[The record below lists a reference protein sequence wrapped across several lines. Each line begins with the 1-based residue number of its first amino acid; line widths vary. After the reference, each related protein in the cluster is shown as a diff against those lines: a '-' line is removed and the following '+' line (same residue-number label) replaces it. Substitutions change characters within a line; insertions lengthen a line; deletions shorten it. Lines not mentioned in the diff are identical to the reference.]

1 MANITKRKDGYYIR
15 VFVGRDLNGKQ
26 IYRSR
31 TYTPEPGMTARQIE
45 KEVNRQA
52 TLFEEAVTSGQY
64 YDPTVTF
71 AEFAEKWLSS
81 YGKTQLRATTYRNYR
96 DRLQRINEAFGH
108 IKIGKLQ
115 PHHLISF
122 YENLA
127 EEGVKQNGRYRGKEN
142 KITELLKENHLTR
155 EVFARQA
162 GISVGTLR
170 KATNGEA
177 VNEKSARAI
186 AAALGI
192 RPDRLFDKVSADEG
206 LSGATISYYHHVISS
221 ILTTAVQWQVIP
233 YNPAERVKP
242 PKVKHTEAEYLEEAE
257 SVRLLACLA
266 EEPPIY
272 KALITTLIYTGMR
285 RGEAMGLQ
293 WRCIDFDAG
302 TVDINKTRLY
312 IRGTGVIEDEPKN
325 ETSKR
330 VISVPAAA
338 LDELKAWRAE
348 QLREKL
354 KCGAAWH
361 ETGYVFTGWDGQPMH
376 PDTPSK
382 WFRDFLQRNDLPPIH
397 LHSLRHTNAS
407 LLIANGIDIKTV
419 SKRLGHSNV
428 QTTGVIYTHQI
439 RSADAIAS
447 EQLDA
452 ILSKKA

>member
-15 VFVGRDLNGKQ
+15 VFVGRDVNGKQ
-26 IYRSR
+26 LYKSK
-31 TYTPEPGMTARQIE
+31 TYTPAPGMTAKQIE

-52 TLFEEAVTSGQY
+52 TLFEEQVTSGQY
-64 YDPTVTF
+64 FDPTVTF
-71 AEFAEKWLSS
+71 AEFAEKWFTS
-81 YGKTQLRATTYRNYR
+81 YGKTQLRPSTYLNYQQR
-96 DRLQRINEAFGH
+96 MERINAAFGH
-108 IKIGKLQ
+108 IKLCKLQ

-122 YENLA
+122 YQNLA
-127 EEGVKQNGRYRGKEN
+127 EDGVKQNGRYRAKAT
-142 KITELLKENHLTR
+142 KIPELLKERKLTR
-155 EVFARQA
+155 EAFAQTC
-162 GISVGTLR
+162 GVNIQTLR
-170 KATNGEA
+170 KAANGQSVSEA
-177 VNEKSARAI
+177 TAKRI
-186 AAALGI
+186 AAALDI
-192 RPDRLFDKVSADEG
+192 RLDRLFDRITADEP

-242 PKVKHTEAEYLEEAE
+242 PKVKHTEAEYLDEAE

-266 EEPPIY
+266 EAPPIY

-302 TVDINKTRLY
+302 TLDINKTRLY

-338 LDELKAWRAE
+338 LDELKAWRTE

-376 PDTPSK
+376 PDTPGK
-382 WFRDFLQRNDLPPIH
+382 WFRDFLQRNDLPAIH

-439 RSADAIAS
+439 KSADTLAS
-447 EQLDA
+447 EQLGA